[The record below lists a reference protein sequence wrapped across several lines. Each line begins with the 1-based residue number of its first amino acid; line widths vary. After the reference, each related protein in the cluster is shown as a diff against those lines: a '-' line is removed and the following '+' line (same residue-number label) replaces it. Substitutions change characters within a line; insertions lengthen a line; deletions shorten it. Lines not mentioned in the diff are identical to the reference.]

1 MLKANLFYTS
11 FYRTVT
17 SCLTNSVF
25 RQGYSRGSCRGHAR
39 SCFQSAL
46 SRPCFTGAY
55 CTPRRSRQL
64 PCCLQTSAACLLC
77 QTWLCSALFDAIPSC
92 LSFTPCLL
100 PWAVRHAC
108 VSDPST
114 QSPYALFSIV
124 LKPPT
129 GDFYKHRLGV
139 LLFHFRIRGFKTTA
153 SWFSNHQPV
162 VHNPDRGFSNTD
174 LFFSRGFTT
183 SAPIFLPSVGV
194 SVGIFLLPAA
204 FCLRTPTGFF
214 TRLLFLFLHI
224 VRELL
229 LFISL

>member
-11 FYRTVT
+11 FYRTGT
-17 SCLTNSVF
+17 SCLANSVF
-25 RQGYSRGSCRGHAR
+25 RRGYSRGSCRGHAR

-46 SRPCFTGAY
+46 LHWRLLYTSALA
-55 CTPRRSRQL
+55 SRQL

-77 QTWLCSALFDAIPSC
+77 QTWLCSALFDAMPSY

-114 QSPYALFSIV
+114 QSPDALFSIV

-129 GDFYKHRLGV
+129 GDFSKHRLGV

-153 SWFSNHQPV
+153 SGFSNHRPV
-162 VHNPDRGFSNTD
+162 VHNTDRGFSNTD

-183 SAPIFLPSVGV
+183 SAPIFVPSVGV